1 MIDSLP
7 TSAEPGDTFTT
18 TKGVV
23 YTFDGSKWKGNIVKT
38 EKGPQG
44 EQGPQGPAGRD
55 GKDGAQGPQGVA
67 GAVGPQGPAGKDA
80 VMASLNYS
88 QNSLGPVRLDNTGTV
103 ITTQITTGGKPVLVC
118 ANGDANNLNAANWC
132 RLRLFRDETPIGR
145 IIQTEGSAANENS
158 PYSISVV
165 DTPPTGTYTYS
176 LRVIQSAGPH
186 LFGEGDGPVLY
197 AIELGGAQ
205 GEQGP
210 KGDPGTGTVTDT
222 IVQNSITLGATG
234 TAPTTG
240 TRTVQRLESQRIG
253 DRARI
258 SYKLGYAGGKAGNGD
273 YLLTLPT
280 GMAFNTTYHPLF
292 TGAIWTGDV
301 QNMAIYFIPATGGI
315 VIPSHWTNQIMV
327 VPYDATQFRLAF
339 TNNNS
344 QTTYGFWNQGWY
356 AASANTGLN
365 ITFDIWPATAPATP
379 APATTAAP
387 PRALGAMR
395 PPV

>member
-55 GKDGAQGPQGVA
+55 GKDGKDGAQGPQGVA
-67 GAVGPQGPAGKDA
+67 GAVGPQGPAGA
-80 VMASLNYS
+80 GIS
-88 QNSLGPVRLDNTGTV
+88 NTTV
-103 ITTQITTGGKPVLVC
+103 
-118 ANGDANNLNAANWC
+118 
-132 RLRLFRDETPIGR
+132 E
-145 IIQTEGSAANENS
+145 
-158 PYSISVV
+158 
-165 DTPPTGTYTYS
+165 
-176 LRVIQSAGPH
+176 
-186 LFGEGDGPVLY
+186 
-197 AIELGGAQ
+197 
-205 GEQGP
+205 
-210 KGDPGTGTVTDT
+210 
-222 IVQNSITLGATG
+222 NSITLGATG